1 MIFMRIAKQTMSAK
15 DKYMYWRSLTS
26 QEGVVCKSST
36 SEEDW
41 RNLKDYFADVA
52 TRLDVKKVNYYNLFQ
67 VTLHFM
73 GIKNS
78 AKACNTKSAIACN
91 TKRSRLML
99 AR

>member
-1 MIFMRIAKQTMSAK
+1 MWFARLVLA
-15 DKYMYWRSLTS
+15 RSS
-26 QEGVVCKSST
+26 

-41 RNLKDYFADVA
+41 RKLKDYFADAA
-52 TRLDVKKVNYYNLFQ
+52 TRLDVKKVNYYVWFH

-91 TKRSRLML
+91 TIGADSCYYDSTK
-99 AR
+99 AFG